1 LSQCIYGG
9 KIDNDYDQRLLTSFL
24 SKLFTARSF
33 ETGFALVANVD
44 GVGGD
49 NRYQLIYS
57 FLFKIFKIDKLTK
70 QINFRHIPM
79 PNGSRRDHFLHWIEN
94 LSDRQSPSWL
104 GLPNNAEKVLL
115 TTRGMSRT

>member
-1 LSQCIYGG
+1 
-9 KIDNDYDQRLLTSFL
+9 
-24 SKLFTARSF
+24 LFTARSF

-49 NRYQLIYS
+49 NRYYFYYFYLI
-57 FLFKIFKIDKLTK
+57 FFFIFIK
-70 QINFRHIPM
+70 QIYFRHITM

-115 TTRGMSRT
+115 TTRGMSRTKK